1 MDRQPRRLYSHTI
14 NGAEMIAPTAA
25 PELATPFRKA
35 LSFGGYH
42 SEVARADAMKLPG
55 SPMPS
60 RTRKKLNSAA
70 VRAKAW
76 STLLADHHTM
86 NAASARRVP
95 QRSTRMPDTRYITV
109 YA

>member
-1 MDRQPRRLYSHTI
+1 MDRQPNHWYSQTI
-14 NGAEMIAPTAA
+14 SGAEMMAPTAA

-55 SPMPS
+55 SPIPS
-60 RTRKKLNSAA
+60 RMRKMLNSAA

-76 STLLADHHTM
+76 STLLIDHHTM
-86 NAASARRVP
+86 NVASARRVP
-95 QRSTRMPDTRYITV
+95 QRSTRMPDTRYMTV
-109 YA
+109 